1 MFRFRSEFLPV
12 KLQLLKA
19 FVRQSIVSDEKF
31 DPRNNFVLPCS
42 WAFEAADQQIITEE
56 LIALLPDTLKL
67 PDDIQPKDAVSISYI
82 LSYKSLSQ
90 RKFTIAMTKRS
101 KFIGKSLKLLLDA
114 VNLSDHRVSDNVF
127 HVDMRGIDYL
137 PLGLNEQ
144 STD

>member
-67 PDDIQPKDAVSISYI
+67 PYDIQPKDAVAISYV
-82 LSYKSLSQ
+82 LSYKSR
-90 RKFTIAMTKRS
+90 RKFNIEMIEPRT
-101 KFIGKSLKLLLDA
+101 FPGKSLKLFLDA
-114 VNLSDHRVSDNVF
+114 ANLNGHRVSDNMFYVSLALHCLF
-127 HVDMRGIDYL
+127 TSRF
-137 PLGLNEQ
+137 E
-144 STD
+144 